1 MANHNLSRLTEDV
14 KREISAALPEI
25 KDKHVSGEIVSI
37 SRVEITSDL
46 SYCKIYVS
54 VLGSEAKTDA
64 AVKALEKS
72 AGFIVRRINARIK
85 MRKMPRLI
93 FLPDNSQEYYE
104 RITGILDTLNVR
116 GGDTDSS
123 GDPDS
128 GYDDERDDEIVDED
142 ESEEEYEDGEEV

>member
-46 SYCKIYVS
+46 SYCRIYVS

-72 AGFIVRRINARIK
+72 AGFIVRRINSRIK

-93 FLPDNSQEYYE
+93 FLADNSQEYYE
-104 RITGILDTLNVR
+104 RITGILDKLNVP
-116 GGDTDSS
+116 GKEPEPGS
-123 GDPDS
+123 GD
-128 GYDDERDDEIVDED
+128 
-142 ESEEEYEDGEEV
+142 EDGNDG

>member
-1 MANHNLSRLTEDV
+1 MANHNLGRLTEDV

-25 KDKHVSGEIVSI
+25 KDPRVSGEIVSV

-54 VLGSEAKTDA
+54 VLGDEEKTDS
-64 AVKALEKS
+64 AVKALERS

-104 RITGILDTLNVR
+104 RITGIIDKLGIP
-116 GGDTDSS
+116 GGEDSK
-123 GDPDS
+123 DA
-128 GYDDERDDEIVDED
+128 
-142 ESEEEYEDGEEV
+142 EDGADTADSE

>member
-1 MANHNLSRLTEDV
+1 MANHNLGRLTEDV

-25 KDKHVSGEIVSI
+25 KDPRVSGEIVSV

-54 VLGSEAKTDA
+54 VLGDEEKTDG
-64 AVKALEKS
+64 AVKALERS

-104 RITGILDTLNVR
+104 RITGIIDKL
-116 GGDTDSS
+116 GI
-123 GDPDS
+123 PDS
-128 GYDDERDDEIVDED
+128 KDAADGADTAD
-142 ESEEEYEDGEEV
+142 SE

>member
-37 SRVEITSDL
+37 SSVEITSDL

-54 VLGSEAKTDA
+54 VLGDEHKTDE
-64 AVKALEKS
+64 AVKALEKA
-72 AGFIVRRINARIK
+72 AGFLVRRINARIK

-104 RITGILDTLNVR
+104 KISRILDSLPEPAATEE
-116 GGDTDSS
+116 
-123 GDPDS
+123 
-128 GYDDERDDEIVDED
+128 DDGSDQK
-142 ESEEEYEDGEEV
+142 GE

>member
-54 VLGSEAKTDA
+54 ALGNEKKTDA

-72 AGFIVRRINARIK
+72 AGFIVRRINSRIK

-104 RITGILDTLNVR
+104 KITGILDNLNI
-116 GGDTDSS
+116 
-123 GDPDS
+123 PA
-128 GYDDERDDEIVDED
+128 EADED
-142 ESEEEYEDGEEV
+142 DGNEGETN

>member
-54 VLGSEAKTDA
+54 VLGDERKTNE
-64 AVKALEKS
+64 AVKALEKA
-72 AGFIVRRINARIK
+72 AGFLVRKINARIK

-104 RITGILDTLNVR
+104 KISRILDQLPEPAE
-116 GGDTDSS
+116 TDS
-123 GDPDS
+123 
-128 GYDDERDDEIVDED
+128 EQE
-142 ESEEEYEDGEEV
+142 GE

>member
-25 KDKHVSGEIVSI
+25 KDPRVSGEIVSI

-54 VLGSEAKTDA
+54 VLGNEDKTDG
-64 AVKALEKS
+64 AVTALEKS
-72 AGFIVRRINARIK
+72 AGFIVRRINSRIK

-104 RITGILDTLNVR
+104 KITGII
-116 GGDTDSS
+116 DSLHKDDAPDGS
-123 GDPDS
+123 GD
-128 GYDDERDDEIVDED
+128 DDTP
-142 ESEEEYEDGEEV
+142 

>member
-1 MANHNLSRLTEDV
+1 MTSAWFCALIKKGVGAVANHNLSRLTEDV

-104 RITGILDTLNVR
+104 RITGILDTLNVQH
-116 GGDTDSS
+116 DE
-123 GDPDS
+123 PEN
-128 GYDDERDDEIVDED
+128 DDR
-142 ESEEEYEDGEEV
+142 